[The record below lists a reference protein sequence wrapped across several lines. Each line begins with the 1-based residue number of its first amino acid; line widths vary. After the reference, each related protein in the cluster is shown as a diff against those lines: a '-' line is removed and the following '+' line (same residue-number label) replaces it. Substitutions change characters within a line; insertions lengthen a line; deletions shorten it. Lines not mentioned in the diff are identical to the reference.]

1 MGFRSQSFKM
11 LALTL
16 LVSGGVASG
25 AFAAMQARGGAM
37 EERELGPSGTARP
50 DAHIAY
56 GNDPLQAVDLYLPPR
71 RVGDH
76 AGNAPPPPIAVFVHG
91 GGWARGNLSMV
102 AQKPEYFARAGW
114 AFASIGYRL
123 VPNATV
129 EQEAADVGMALQRL
143 RAEAAARGYDGNRIL
158 LFGHSAG
165 AHLVSLVGTDPQYAG
180 DAFGAIRGVIP
191 IDGAAYDVPRQL
203 ASAGQFMLQRTYIPA
218 FGSDVARQRALSPT
232 NHVGAP
238 DAPDWLFLYD
248 AQRADAVDQ
257 AELLAG
263 SLRRDGARVATL
275 AMHYPERQV
284 LARHR
289 RINVDFGTPDYAA
302 NVLVA
307 AMMARVAAGN

>member
-1 MGFRSQSFKM
+1 MSFRGQSFKM
-11 LALTL
+11 LALAL

-25 AFAAMQARGGAM
+25 ALATMQARGAM

-50 DAHIAY
+50 DVHIAY
-56 GNDPLQAVDLYLPPR
+56 GNDPMQAVDLYLPPHR
-71 RVGDH
+71 
-76 AGNAPPPPIAVFVHG
+76 AGNGPPPPIAVFVHG
-91 GGWARGNLSMV
+91 GGWAHGNLTMV

-114 AFASIGYRL
+114 AFASVGYRL

-143 RAEAAARGYDGNRIL
+143 RTEAAARGYDGNRIL

-180 DAFGAIRGVIP
+180 DAFGAIRGIIP

-203 ASAGQFMLQRTYIPA
+203 ASAGQFMLQRTYMPA

-248 AQRADAVDQ
+248 AERADAVDQ

-263 SLRRDGARVATL
+263 GLRRDRARVATL

-302 NVLVA
+302 NDLVA